1 MTTKHKQNFSYIY
14 GNMKRFII
22 TILSIIC
29 FLSPSYAQFYVEG
42 NERTSIKWSTFN
54 TNSYKFIYPRGCDSL
69 AFCYARQWEKY
80 RYAVG
85 YGGGDNLPVVLHPYS
100 SISNGFV
107 VWTPSRMEMF
117 AAPSMYSPEAVPW
130 HTLLAIHENRHVAQM
145 QFMQN
150 RHFKWTEYVFG
161 ELLSGPISVLWCS
174 SMFME
179 GDAVATE
186 TALTQSGRGRSAD
199 FLEYFRVC
207 FENGDLRDFDRWR
220 FGSQKYYTPDYY
232 KIGYLSVAGMGAGP
246 HTEFFDNT
254 FRHRFS
260 GFAKRMQR
268 HWQEDTRSRAPF
280 QQYTQLTENE
290 KYYVSYSGLAV
301 KDGQIYAL
309 RTGIADNARLVSID
323 PESGEV
329 ENLCYASPESR
340 LSSSGDRLYWTE
352 EVPNLRWEMHSSSA
366 LRSYDGR
373 KIRTEIGGHRL
384 YNPAWEEDRLALVEN
399 EINGEC
405 KVRVYKR
412 IGHKLSEINVYD
424 APSGV
429 QVLEPV
435 WANGHLYASAMDDSG
450 QFLCDIE
457 RGCLAILA
465 SSPVKINHLF
475 SKDGKLLFTS
485 DRTGVNE
492 LYSLDPK
499 SGEVYQLTNLPQGG
513 KDFVF
518 NEDKLYFTVLSP
530 MGRNVCETPTSSLSY
545 KKVNFNVRHSYVL
558 ADSLSRAVADVHIGD
573 FSDATWEVRPYSKFK
588 NAFRFHSFIPFLFL
602 DSDEMMTI
610 SSEQQYMNAGLG
622 ATAFF
627 QNNLSTL
634 YGNVGLKFFEDEN
647 GLPLPGLGFNLKYR
661 GLYPIIELKGMY
673 VDNYSYGYLRSYIPF
688 NLSRNG
694 WSTGIIP
701 VVSLESKQTG
711 KSWSWD
717 SSISAGIRAYT
728 MLPKCN
734 SNVFPRWGIGISLED
749 SYSFTTHRFKPAM
762 TLYGYTP
769 GIKKTHGFAWN
780 VSYLQECIETQEYV
794 ALIDRMGVN
803 IRYAFSIPIDWSG
816 LSPLFYLR
824 NMELIPF
831 YEFSNDNVSGF
842 RMTDRNFFD
851 GYLNQHSAGTY
862 INAVLGNMFCLPYD
876 FRVGV
881 KVGYN
886 TEDKMFCKL
895 VLSYDM

>member
-1 MTTKHKQNFSYIY
+1 
-14 GNMKRFII
+14 MKRYFLII
-22 TILSIIC
+22 LLIIGMK
-29 FLSPSYAQFYVEG
+29 LPAYAQFSVNG
-42 NERTSIKWSTFN
+42 NERTSIKWNTFN
-54 TNSYKFIYPRGCDSL
+54 TNSYQFIYPRGCDSL
-69 AFCYARQWEKY
+69 AFSYARQWEKY

-85 YGGGDNLPVVLHPYS
+85 YDGGDNLPVVLHPYS
-100 SISNGFV
+100 ATSNGFV

-145 QFMQN
+145 QFLQDRN
-150 RHFKWTEYVFG
+150 FKWANAVFG
-161 ELLSGPISVLWCS
+161 ELLAGPLSVFYSS

-232 KIGYLSVAGMGAGP
+232 KIGYLSVVGMGAGP

-254 FRHRFS
+254 FRPRFS

-268 HWQEDTRSRAPF
+268 HWQDDTRSRAPF
-280 QQYTQLTENE
+280 QQYTQLTKDEE
-290 KYYVSYSGLAV
+290 YYVSYSGLV
-301 KDGQIYAL
+301 INNWKIYAIKA
-309 RTGIADNARLVSID
+309 GIADNARIVSIV

-329 ENLCYASPESR
+329 ENLIYATPESR
-340 LSSSGDRLYWTE
+340 LSCIGDKLYWTE
-352 EVPNLRWEMHSSSA
+352 EIPNLRWEMHSTSA

-373 KIRTEIGGHRL
+373 KIRTELGGRRL
-384 YNPAWEEDRLALVEN
+384 YNPACEEDRLALVEN
-399 EINGEC
+399 ESSGKC
-405 KVRVYKR
+405 KVRVYKT
-412 IGHKLSEINVYD
+412 ISKKLSEIAVYD
-424 APSGV
+424 VPSGM

-435 WANGHLYASAMDDSG
+435 WVDGHLYASAMDDSG
-450 QFLCDIE
+450 QFVCDIE
-457 RGCLAILA
+457 RGCLAIMA

-475 SKDGKLLFTS
+475 SKDGMVLFTS

-518 NEDKLYFTVLSP
+518 DEDKLYFTVLSP
-530 MGRNVCETPTSSLSY
+530 RGRQICMSSATSLPR
-545 KKVNFNVRHSYVL
+545 KKVDFKVRHSYVL
-558 ADSLSRAVADVHIGD
+558 ADSLSRVVSDVHIGD
-573 FSDATWEVRPYSKFK
+573 YSNATWTVRPYSKLK
-588 NAFRFHSFIPFLFL
+588 NALRFHSFIPFLFL
-602 DSDEMMTI
+602 DSDELLTV
-610 SSEQQYMNAGLG
+610 SSEQQYMDAGLG

-634 YGNVGLKFFEDEN
+634 YGNVGLKFYTDEDD
-647 GLPLPGLGFNLKYR
+647 LPSPALGFNVKYR
-661 GLYPIIELKGMY
+661 GLYPVIEVKGMCMGAGL
-673 VDNYSYGYLRSYIPF
+673 YGQVRSYIPF

-694 WSTGIIP
+694 WSKGIIP
-701 VVSLESKQTG
+701 IISYEGVKDYSTHLTQSVV
-711 KSWSWD
+711 
-717 SSISAGIRAYT
+717 SAGIRAYT
-728 MLPKCN
+728 ILPKCN
-734 SNVFPRWGIGISLED
+734 SNVFPRWGIGVNLQDGLVWETGR
-749 SYSFTTHRFKPAM
+749 YKPSVSV
-762 TLYGYTP
+762 YGYLP
-769 GIKKTHGFAWN
+769 GLKKTHGFAWN
-780 VSYLQECIETQEYV
+780 VSYIQEYMETTEYL
-794 ALIDRMGVN
+794 ALVDRIGVI
-803 IRYAFSIPIDWSG
+803 IRYGLPIPIDWSG

-824 NMELIPF
+824 NLELIPF
-831 YEFSNDNVSGF
+831 YEFTNDNVLGF
-842 RMTDRNFFD
+842 GMTYRNYFD
-851 GYLNQHSAGTY
+851 GYLNQYSAGTY

-876 FRVGV
+876 FRLGV
-881 KVGYN
+881 KIGYN